1 MKIFQ
6 AELENIMED
15 KEFDMN
21 QKDQKIK
28 KLQQKIEYLNEN
40 LKEES

>member
-1 MKIFQ
+1 
-6 AELENIMED
+6 MED